1 MKMSVTIQDNTVS
14 VKNDVETGMGLAIRL
29 LLEDIFVE
37 ATPVT
42 PMEKG
47 DLRKRVLR
55 KMEGNRKGSI
65 TWESS
70 YAGVQ
75 EQGFRRTAN
84 GIVFFRNYTT
94 PGTGPHYARDSVE
107 NIMARLPEY
116 LEKVGLV

>member
-1 MKMSVTIQDNTVS
+1 MSVTIQDNTAS
-14 VKNDVETGMGLAIRL
+14 VKNDIETGIGLAIRL

-107 NIMARLPEY
+107 NIMTRLPEY

>member
-1 MKMSVTIQDNTVS
+1 MSVTIQDNTVS